1 MGGSRRESSVRPG
14 VPPRSVRA
22 GRSLEADTMAA
33 TMTTPLEP
41 GERPPAERGDGPGER
56 LPAEAGAR
64 HRVVLERPP
73 GDRYEPARSNRAA
86 SDEVFGG
93 IRGPVTIAVA
103 CVLVFVVLGGVLGI
117 TAGLVVVAGLL
128 GWLTGLLVRPPV
140 RAAAVAAG
148 VVVAGLLGI
157 WLFGRW
163 EGGVLNPIE
172 YLAEV
177 HGLAA
182 PLDILVAAGLA
193 AAASR

>member
-1 MGGSRRESSVRPG
+1 
-14 VPPRSVRA
+14 
-22 GRSLEADTMAA
+22 MAA

-41 GERPPAERGDGPGER
+41 GERPPTDPGNDLAEP
-56 LPAEAGAR
+56 GAR
-64 HRVVLERPP
+64 RRVTLERPP
-73 GDRYEPARSNRAA
+73 GERYLPARSNRAA

-93 IRGPVTIAVA
+93 IRGPVTIAIGG
-103 CVLVFVVLGGVLGI
+103 VLVFVVLGGVLGI

-128 GWLTGLLVRPPV
+128 GWLTGLLIRPPW

-163 EGGVLNPIE
+163 EGGVLNPFD

-177 HGLAA
+177 HGIAA
-182 PLDILVAAGLA
+182 PLDILAAAGMA

>member
-1 MGGSRRESSVRPG
+1 M
-14 VPPRSVRA
+14 A
-22 GRSLEADTMAA
+22 G

-41 GERPPAERGDGPGER
+41 GERPPAAPADARSDPGDSPLEPAARRRVTLERAPGER
-56 LPAEAGAR
+56 
-64 HRVVLERPP
+64 
-73 GDRYEPARSNRAA
+73 YQPARSNRAT

-93 IRGPVTIAVA
+93 IRGPITVAVLG
-103 CVLVFVVLGGVLGI
+103 VLVFVVLGGVLGI
-117 TAGLVVVAGLL
+117 TAGLVVVAGIL
-128 GWLTGLLVRPPV
+128 GWLTGLLVRPPW

-163 EGGVLNPIE
+163 EGGVLNPID

-182 PLDILVAAGLA
+182 PLDILAAAGMA